1 VTTQRRVLLA
11 GASGLVGRA
20 ALACLLADPGVGEV
34 RVLTRR
40 TLDRVPLDP
49 RVTACVAE
57 FTHLDAHA
65 EWFAVEQ
72 VLCALGTT
80 MRQAG
85 SQAAFR
91 RVDFEYPLLIGK
103 LARESGA
110 THYALVSAAGASIHS
125 SVFYNIV
132 KGELE
137 ESLQAQGWPS
147 LTFARPSLLLGDRQE
162 FRPAESIAK
171 RFGWLAPP
179 ALRPVQATRVARAL
193 VRCLRESPPGVRVLD
208 NRALRA
214 EP

>member
-20 ALACLLADPGVGEV
+20 ALSALLADPGVGEV
-34 RVLTRR
+34 VVLTRR
-40 TLDRVPLDP
+40 ALDNLPREP
-49 RVTACVAE
+49 RVQECVTE

-65 EWFAVEQ
+65 EWFAVDQ

-91 RVDFEYPLLIGK
+91 RVDFEFPLLIGK
-103 LARESGA
+103 LACGA
-110 THYALVSAAGASIHS
+110 GAKHYALVSAAGASIHS
-125 SVFYNIV
+125 SVFYNVV

-137 ESLQAQGWPS
+137 ESLQAQGWPA
-147 LTFARPSLLLGDRQE
+147 LTIARPSLLLGDRNE
-162 FRPAESIAK
+162 FRPAESIAR

-179 ALRPVQATRVARAL
+179 AYRPVEAGRVARAL
-193 VRCLRESPPGVRVLD
+193 VRCLRESPRGVRVLD